1 MSSVLSSQGIINKS
15 RCEVLELKTA
25 GCDGC
30 DLTSLELQSLIP
42 VAQCEYFPTEAMQK

>member
-15 RCEVLELKTA
+15 RCEVLGLKTA
-25 GCDGC
+25 GYDGC

-42 VAQCEYFPTEAMQK
+42 LAQCEYFPTEAMQK